1 MSGLEL
7 KLDNR
12 FLKKIKG
19 TVEGYEFQ
27 VGVLQDKPHQVAEDK
42 KKGLTSYAGGPTRK
56 KSRSRSGL
64 TISQVSEKLRKH
76 TGINLYTRPFKST
89 KNKDI
94 VKFIAEFFNVVSGRS
109 QPRRLENLLQAVV
122 RNPILRGDYG
132 RNSSV
137 TRGIKGFDRLMIDT
151 GQLFKSIIARAVK
164 RRV

>member
-19 TVEGYEFQ
+19 TVEAYDFQ
-27 VGVLQDKPHQVAEDK
+27 IGVLQDKPHQLAQDK
-42 KKGLTSYAGGPTRK
+42 SKGLTSYASGPTRK
-56 KSRSRSGL
+56 KSRAQSGL
-64 TISQVSEKLRKH
+64 TVSQVSEKLRKH
-76 TGINLYTRPFKST
+76 TGINFYTKPFKST

-94 VKFIAEFFNVVSGRS
+94 VKFIEEFFKVISGRS

-132 RNSSV
+132 RNSTV

-151 GQLFKSIIARAVK
+151 GQLFKSIIAKAVK
-164 RRV
+164 RV